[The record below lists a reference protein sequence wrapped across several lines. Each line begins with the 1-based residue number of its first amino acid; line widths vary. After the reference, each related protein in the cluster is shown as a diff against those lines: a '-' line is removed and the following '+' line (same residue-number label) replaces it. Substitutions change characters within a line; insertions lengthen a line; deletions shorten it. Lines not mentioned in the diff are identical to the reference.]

1 MRTLNGIVG
10 LISTWV
16 ITFNN
21 MTNIMSDNAKNVKLR
36 VEDLSVIFG
45 KRKKEALEMLDR
57 GVSKS
62 EILAKTKCTVGISK
76 ASFEVYEGEIFVVMG
91 LSGSGKSTLIRCLN
105 RLNEPTSGKVFFKDE
120 DITREGNNELLNT
133 RRYEMSMV
141 FQKFGLLPHKTI
153 LENAAFGLEL
163 RGEVKEE
170 REKKA
175 LQALETVGL
184 DGYEDH
190 YPSEMSGGMQQ
201 RVGLARAL
209 ANDTEVLLMDEA
221 FSALDPLIKSD
232 MQDELLQIQD
242 KVQKTIVFI
251 THDLDE
257 AIKLGDRIMIMKDGI
272 IEQIGTPEEILT
284 NPASEYVEAF
294 VEKVDRKTIITAESL
309 MFTKPS
315 LLRIKKDGP
324 MRAIRKMRTQS
335 VQFLPV
341 EDERR
346 VFLGY
351 VWLKDVLELA
361 ESKDEKLEKAL
372 RSEVPSVYK
381 EYTVEEM
388 LPLISGN
395 NYPLAVVD
403 KDNGRLLG
411 LVSQTSLI
419 IEATR
424 YGDKEV
430 KSMIKKANAI

>member
-1 MRTLNGIVG
+1 M
-10 LISTWV
+10 
-16 ITFNN
+16 
-21 MTNIMSDNAKNVKLR
+21 
-36 VEDLSVIFG
+36 
-45 KRKKEALEMLDR
+45 
-57 GVSKS
+57 
-62 EILAKTKCTVGISK
+62 
-76 ASFEVYEGEIFVVMG
+76 
-91 LSGSGKSTLIRCLN
+91 
-105 RLNEPTSGKVFFKDE
+105 
-120 DITREGNNELLNT
+120 
-133 RRYEMSMV
+133 
-141 FQKFGLLPHKTI
+141 H
-153 LENAAFGLEL
+153 
-163 RGEVKEE
+163 
-170 REKKA
+170 
-175 LQALETVGL
+175 
-184 DGYEDH
+184 
-190 YPSEMSGGMQQ
+190 
-201 RVGLARAL
+201 
-209 ANDTEVLLMDEA
+209 
-221 FSALDPLIKSD
+221 
-232 MQDELLQIQD
+232 
-242 KVQKTIVFI
+242 KTIVFI

-346 VFLGY
+346 TFLGY

-361 ESKDEKLEKAL
+361 ESKEESLEKAL

-430 KSMIKKANAI
+430 KSMIQKANAI

>member
-1 MRTLNGIVG
+1 
-10 LISTWV
+10 
-16 ITFNN
+16 
-21 MTNIMSDNAKNVKLR
+21 
-36 VEDLSVIFG
+36 
-45 KRKKEALEMLDR
+45 
-57 GVSKS
+57 
-62 EILAKTKCTVGISK
+62 
-76 ASFEVYEGEIFVVMG
+76 
-91 LSGSGKSTLIRCLN
+91 
-105 RLNEPTSGKVFFKDE
+105 
-120 DITREGNNELLNT
+120 
-133 RRYEMSMV
+133 
-141 FQKFGLLPHKTI
+141 
-153 LENAAFGLEL
+153 
-163 RGEVKEE
+163 
-170 REKKA
+170 
-175 LQALETVGL
+175 
-184 DGYEDH
+184 
-190 YPSEMSGGMQQ
+190 
-201 RVGLARAL
+201 
-209 ANDTEVLLMDEA
+209 
-221 FSALDPLIKSD
+221 
-232 MQDELLQIQD
+232 
-242 KVQKTIVFI
+242 
-251 THDLDE
+251 
-257 AIKLGDRIMIMKDGI
+257 MKDGI

-324 MRAIRKMRTQS
+324 MQAIRKMRTQS

-346 VFLGY
+346 YFLGY
-351 VWLKDVLELA
+351 VWLKDVLDLVENKE
-361 ESKDEKLEKAL
+361 ESLEKAL

>member
-1 MRTLNGIVG
+1 MGEINRT
-10 LISTWV
+10 
-16 ITFNN
+16 
-21 MTNIMSDNAKNVKLR
+21 VKLR
-36 VEDLSVIFG
+36 VEDLSIVFG
-45 KRKKEALEMLDR
+45 KRKKDALEMLEQ
-57 GVSKS
+57 GVSKE

-76 ASFEVYEGEIFVVMG
+76 ANFEVYEGEIFVVMG

-105 RLNEPTSGKVFFKDE
+105 RLNEPTAGKVFFKDQ
-120 DITREGNNELLNT
+120 DITRESNNELLNT

-163 RGEVKEE
+163 RGEIKEE
-170 REKKA
+170 RDKKA

-184 DGYEDH
+184 QGYEDH

-201 RVGLARAL
+201 RVGLSRAL

-232 MQDELLQIQD
+232 MQDELLQIQE

-284 NPASEYVEAF
+284 NPASGYVEAF

-315 LLRIKKDGP
+315 LLSLKKDGP
-324 MRAIRKMRTQS
+324 MRAIRKMRAGS
-335 VQFLPV
+335 LQFLPV
-341 EDERR
+341 EDEKRT
-346 VFLGY
+346 FLGY

-361 ESKDEKLEKAL
+361 DNKVTSLEMAL
-372 RSEVPSVYK
+372 KSEVPSVYK
-381 EYTVEEM
+381 HYTVEEM
-388 LPLISGN
+388 LPLITGN

-403 KDNGRLLG
+403 KEDGKLLG
-411 LVSQTSLI
+411 LVTQTSLI

-424 YGDKEV
+424 YGDEEV
-430 KSMIKKANAI
+430 KSMIKKAKAI